1 MKQSKKQRITLNH
14 ILGSIIGI
22 CSVFFFIVQKNLI
35 IQYLKVFHI
44 TVNTRLVNIAAGIF
58 AIFLF
63 VSILKKFMKKTIGL
77 VQYFLTAIIVSI
89 FATIAVI
96 FGIGIINN
104 ILISH
109 TDFIEK
115 INTPEGGVILS
126 IAVNGI
132 FILLIAVFVLCFSS
146 ILKPKISYLK
156 FISEEVGRITEKEF
170 GFTIPV
176 KGEDE
181 LGKLS
186 REINRMSITLKE
198 KQENE
203 RAEEERKNQ
212 FITDISHDLR
222 TPLTSIIGYID
233 LIKEN
238 GFESKEKFE
247 QYMNVV
253 DRRLLNLKFMIDQL
267 FEYTKLSQKD
277 FSLTKEKTDFMPLL
291 SYIDFEYGRIFR
303 KLGFRWAIHIEE
315 SPFEKGQSIFVNIES
330 QTFLRAVGNLLE
342 NAKKYSTPNTE
353 ITMEIKRKENFV
365 MLALSNDTNVIT
377 EQDVDQLFE
386 RFYKGDK
393 SRSSSISTGLGLPI
407 VKKIIELQKGEIHTA
422 WKDNRITFIITLPL
436 LEEER

>member
-1 MKQSKKQRITLNH
+1 
-14 ILGSIIGI
+14 
-22 CSVFFFIVQKNLI
+22 
-35 IQYLKVFHI
+35 
-44 TVNTRLVNIAAGIF
+44 
-58 AIFLF
+58 
-63 VSILKKFMKKTIGL
+63 MKKTIGL

-198 KQENE
+198 K
-203 RAEEERKNQ
+203 
-212 FITDISHDLR
+212 
-222 TPLTSIIGYID
+222 
-233 LIKEN
+233 
-238 GFESKEKFE
+238 
-247 QYMNVV
+247 
-253 DRRLLNLKFMIDQL
+253 
-267 FEYTKLSQKD
+267 
-277 FSLTKEKTDFMPLL
+277 
-291 SYIDFEYGRIFR
+291 
-303 KLGFRWAIHIEE
+303 HI
-315 SPFEKGQSIFVNIES
+315 
-330 QTFLRAVGNLLE
+330 
-342 NAKKYSTPNTE
+342 
-353 ITMEIKRKENFV
+353 
-365 MLALSNDTNVIT
+365 
-377 EQDVDQLFE
+377 
-386 RFYKGDK
+386 
-393 SRSSSISTGLGLPI
+393 
-407 VKKIIELQKGEIHTA
+407 
-422 WKDNRITFIITLPL
+422 
-436 LEEER
+436 

>member
-1 MKQSKKQRITLNH
+1 MNESKKQKITLNH

-22 CSVFFFIVQKNLI
+22 SSVFFFIIQKNLI
-35 IQYLKVFHI
+35 IQYLKVLNI
-44 TVNTRLVNIAAGIF
+44 TVNTRLINIVTGIF

-63 VSILKKFMKKTIGL
+63 VSILKKFMKRKIGL
-77 VQYFLTAIIVSI
+77 VQYFLTAVIVST
-89 FATIAVI
+89 FAIIAGI
-96 FGIGIINN
+96 FGIGIIGR
-104 ILISH
+104 ILVNHI
-109 TDFIEK
+109 DFIEK
-115 INTPEGGVILS
+115 INTPEGEVILS
-126 IAVNGI
+126 MAVNGI
-132 FILLIAVFVLCFSS
+132 FILLIAVFVLCFSA
-146 ILKPKISYLK
+146 ILKPKITYLK
-156 FISEEVGRITEKEF
+156 FISEEIGKITEEGF

-186 REINRMSITLKE
+186 KEINRMSITLKE

-203 RAEEERKNQ
+203 KAEEERKNQ
-212 FITDISHDLR
+212 FIADISHDLR

-238 GFESKEKFE
+238 GFESREKFD

-277 FSLTKEKTDFMPLL
+277 FSLTREKTDLMPLI
-291 SYIDFEYGRIFR
+291 SYIDFEYGRIFK
-303 KLGFRWAIHIEE
+303 KLGFSWAIHIEE
-315 SPFEKGQSIFVNIES
+315 SSFEKGQSIFVNIES

-353 ITMEIKRKENFV
+353 ITMEIKRKENSV
-365 MLALSNDTNVIT
+365 MLTLSNETNVII
-377 EQDVDQLFE
+377 EQDFDQLFE

-393 SRSSSISTGLGLPI
+393 SRSSNTSTGLGLPI

-422 WKDNRITFIITLPL
+422 WKENRITFIITLPL
-436 LEEER
+436 IEER

>member
-1 MKQSKKQRITLNH
+1 
-14 ILGSIIGI
+14 
-22 CSVFFFIVQKNLI
+22 
-35 IQYLKVFHI
+35 
-44 TVNTRLVNIAAGIF
+44 
-58 AIFLF
+58 
-63 VSILKKFMKKTIGL
+63 
-77 VQYFLTAIIVSI
+77 
-89 FATIAVI
+89 
-96 FGIGIINN
+96 
-104 ILISH
+104 
-109 TDFIEK
+109 
-115 INTPEGGVILS
+115 
-126 IAVNGI
+126 
-132 FILLIAVFVLCFSS
+132 
-146 ILKPKISYLK
+146 
-156 FISEEVGRITEKEF
+156 
-170 GFTIPV
+170 
-176 KGEDE
+176 
-181 LGKLS
+181 
-186 REINRMSITLKE
+186 
-198 KQENE
+198 
-203 RAEEERKNQ
+203 
-212 FITDISHDLR
+212 
-222 TPLTSIIGYID
+222 
-233 LIKEN
+233 
-238 GFESKEKFE
+238 
-247 QYMNVV
+247 MNVV

-277 FSLTKEKTDFMPLL
+277 FSLTREKTDLMPLL